1 MQSFLTFFFES
12 HRFISYLIIFFSIFI
27 EGEIILLLAGV
38 FSHKGY
44 LDVFDVMLVASSAAI
59 LHDLFYW
66 SIGEKLLKTGKT
78 KFLFIDLKKIKGFL
92 EKSSISSGFLI
103 FVSKF
108 AWGLNRVVLI
118 ATGYMK
124 ISFTK
129 FWRYSVAAAISWSI
143 ILVSLGYFFA
153 SKTDILKKNFKT
165 ATLVLVAFII
175 GVILLENILR
185 KVLER
190 AVKKI

>member
-92 EKSSISSGFLI
+92 EESSISSGFLI

-108 AWGLNRVVLI
+108 AWSLNRIVLI

-129 FWRYSVAAAISWSI
+129 LWRYSVAAAISWSVL
-143 ILVSLGYFFA
+143 LVSLGYFFA
-153 SKTDILKKNFKT
+153 SKTDILKKDFKT
-165 ATLVLVAFII
+165 AALLLVGLIV
-175 GVILLENILR
+175 GVIILENILT
-185 KVLER
+185 KTI
-190 AVKKI
+190 KKSVIKK